1 MRWLAVIGSAGWLGA
16 CSSPSK
22 PVVVTNTPPPV
33 DDHLLAALP
42 GPEPVDTPKFAAVT
56 VCVRCHVANEIDMRD
71 SQQRDISPVTELQ
84 AGMMSLSA
92 RDPYFLAAL
101 RREIDA
107 KPAAEAEIT
116 AICLRCHAPVGF
128 TEAPLTLA
136 QLTGARAPNA
146 ILARE
151 GVGCAGCHSLEPL
164 ALPEEVVVR
173 TDRVSFGALAAPL
186 EDAMLQMSRTKP
198 VGAPHMMDSKLCAA
212 CHTVIVPRL
221 GGGQIIEQAT
231 YLEWLNSELSTT
243 ARATTCQDCH
253 MPHGEDE
260 LDRAARPIRTAFSTR
275 PVDSPPRPDYRRHT
289 LRGGNTYMLQQM
301 AKHAAWLN
309 AAATPDQLRAA
320 AEATSRFLTS
330 AAKLAVVGVGQELR
344 VTVINETGHKLPTG
358 YPTRRMWLHVRATDR
373 DGRVV
378 FESGGFKDG
387 AIVDASGARLDGTGA
402 IMPHVER
409 ASSDEVPIWEAVPV
423 DDAGKRTHLLLGT
436 ARFVKDNRILPA
448 GWRSDHAEGA
458 RTAAIGVDGDS
469 DFLPGRDSVMYILPA
484 TATTATVALLYQS
497 VPPETIESYPPASS
511 REAARFRAVA
521 DVPPQ
526 PAVLASQTVSLQ
538 AAP

>member
-1 MRWLAVIGSAGWLGA
+1 MRWLALGVVA

-22 PVVVTNTPPPV
+22 PVVVTNAPAVVEDAT
-33 DDHLLAALP
+33 LLAPLP
-42 GPEPVDTPKFAAVT
+42 RPEPVDTVKFAAVT
-56 VCVRCHVANEIDMRD
+56 VCVRCHQANDIDMRD
-71 SQQRDISPVTELQ
+71 SQQRDVSPVTELQ

-107 KPAAEAEIT
+107 KPSAKAEIE

-128 TEAPLTLA
+128 AEAPLTLE
-136 QLTGARAPNA
+136 QLTSATTPNA

-164 ALPEEVVVR
+164 ALPEEVVLR

-198 VGAPHMMDSKLCAA
+198 VGAPHVMESKLCAA
-212 CHTVIVPRL
+212 CHTVIVPKL

-231 YLEWLNSELSTT
+231 YLEWLNSDFATS
-243 ARATTCQDCH
+243 ARAQTCQDCH
-253 MPHGEDE
+253 MPAGEDE
-260 LDRAARPIRTAFSTR
+260 LDRTSKPIRTAFSTR
-275 PVDSPPRPDYRRHT
+275 PPDSPPRPDYRRHT
-289 LRGGNTYMLQQM
+289 LRGGNTYMLRQM
-301 AKHAAWLN
+301 ASHAAWLN

-320 AEATSRFLTS
+320 ADATSRFMTS
-330 AAKLAVVGVGQELR
+330 AAKLAVIGVGQELR

-358 YPTRRMWLHVRATDR
+358 YPTRRMWLHVRAR
-373 DGRVV
+373 DGAGNTV

-387 AIVDASGARLDGTGA
+387 AIVDEHGKRLDGIGA
-402 IMPHVER
+402 IAPHVER

-448 GWRSDHAEGA
+448 GWRGDHAEGA
-458 RTAAIGVDGDS
+458 RTAPIGVDGDT

-484 TATTATVALLYQS
+484 GATDVTVELLYQS
-497 VPPETIESYPPASS
+497 VPPETIESYPPESS

-521 DVPPQ
+521 DAPPQ
-526 PAVLASQTVSLQ
+526 PTVIAVQSVSLQ

>member
-1 MRWLAVIGSAGWLGA
+1 MKWLLFFAVA

-22 PVVVTNTPPPV
+22 PVPQKTPVPAE
-33 DDHLLAALP
+33 DARLLPALP
-42 GPEPVDTPKFAAVT
+42 KPEPVDTLKFAAVT
-56 VCVRCHVANEIDMRD
+56 VCVRCHQANEFDMRD
-71 SQQRDISPVTELQ
+71 SRKRDVSPVTELQ

-107 KPAAEAEIT
+107 NPPAKAKIE

-128 TEAPLTLA
+128 AEAPLTLEE
-136 QLTGARAPNA
+136 LTSGAAPNA

-151 GVGCAGCHSLEPL
+151 GVGCAGCHSLEPR
-164 ALPEEVVVR
+164 ALPAHVILR
-173 TDRVSFGALAAPL
+173 TDRVSFGALPAPL

-198 VGAPHMMDSKLCAA
+198 VGSPHVEDSKLCGA

-221 GGGQIIEQAT
+221 GGGEIIEQAT
-231 YLEWLNSELSTT
+231 YLEWLNSDFATT
-243 ARATTCQDCH
+243 ARAATCQDCH
-253 MPHGEDE
+253 MPRGEDE
-260 LDRAARPIRTAFSTR
+260 LDRNARPIRTAFSTR

-301 AKHAAWLN
+301 AKHAAWLG
-309 AAATPDQLRAA
+309 AAATSSQLMAA

-330 AAKLAVVGVGQELR
+330 AATLSVVGVGQELR
-344 VTVINETGHKLPTG
+344 VTVINESGHKLPTG
-358 YPTRRMWLHVRATDR
+358 YPTRRMWLRVRATDR
-373 DGRVV
+373 EDRVV
-378 FESGGFKDG
+378 YESGGVKAG
-387 AIVDASGARLDGTGA
+387 AIVDSDGTRLDPVGA
-402 IMPHVER
+402 IMPHVDR
-409 ASSDEVPIWEAVPV
+409 ASAGEVPIWEAVPV

-436 ARFVKDNRILPA
+436 AGFVKDNRILPA

-484 TATTATVALLYQS
+484 TAT
-497 VPPETIESYPPASS
+497 
-511 REAARFRAVA
+511 
-521 DVPPQ
+521 
-526 PAVLASQTVSLQ
+526 
-538 AAP
+538 